1 MRPLF
6 DCHCHLLF
14 LPRGGEKEVLAD
26 VAGFLSCTVTP
37 DEYAA
42 AEGRFAPFPGVRTAV
57 GLHPWYVA
65 PALDAAIAQADAVC
79 ERIAPGSAV
88 GEVGLDFAPR
98 HTHTREAQI
107 ATFERIVSRAAEAG
121 DCVLSIHS
129 VQATEAVLD
138 ILEESRFFARGTA
151 IFHWYSGSSAHLARA
166 LDDGACFSVNPRM
179 LHTKKGREYVRI
191 IPSARLLTETD
202 WPAEDG
208 TLPAPFAEELDRLVC
223 GIAEIRST
231 DIAELAAIL
240 ERNSRQSVL
249 PDARKDNA

>member
-1 MRPLF
+1 MLITRYARIGIMKSP
-6 DCHCHLLF
+6 DIAE
-14 LPRGGEKEVLAD
+14 PTAAD
-26 VAGFLSCTVTP
+26 RRLN
-37 DEYAA
+37 
-42 AEGRFAPFPGVRTAV
+42 AEGVVRHADLIKH
-57 GLHPWYVA
+57 G
-65 PALDAAIAQADAVC
+65 AQNFH
-79 ERIAPGSAV
+79 EI
-88 GEVGLDFAPR
+88 L
-98 HTHTREAQI
+98 
-107 ATFERIVSRAAEAG
+107 AG
-121 DCVLSIHS
+121 
-129 VQATEAVLD
+129 
-138 ILEESRFFARGTA
+138 
-151 IFHWYSGSSAHLARA
+151 RA

-240 ERNSRQSVL
+240 ERNSRRSVL